1 MHSSNAIASKK
12 IDIGSKALSFCN
24 AMQVHTDT
32 MAEEV
37 WIDGK
42 LDAKLLKGIVFL
54 QAHMHAK
61 SSRAMKAVLKV
72 TNILLPSSLSEPKD
86 KGNKLKK
93 KIRIQY
99 IMKRVW
105 Y

>member
-1 MHSSNAIASKK
+1 
-12 IDIGSKALSFCN
+12 
-24 AMQVHTDT
+24 
-32 MAEEV
+32 
-37 WIDGK
+37 
-42 LDAKLLKGIVFL
+42 
-54 QAHMHAK
+54 MHAK

-72 TNILLPSSLSEPKD
+72 ANILLPSPLSEPKD